1 MCRWFCWNLFYCL
14 DTKKKLWIGKASCRS
29 DGSYRARLLS
39 IAGIQRSMWPA
50 DDIKSVYTLAE
61 KDCAIYL
68 KFQRMSDTHNDNPT
82 NLSELQNASNKYFFS
97 PTKTAEVYSCSNIQ
111 SIRCPLFTTSG
122 NLGCGDGATLPVP
135 NVHVFGIPIGI
146 NIKMQSN

>member
-50 DDIKSVYTLAE
+50 DGIKSVYTPAE

-68 KFQRMSDTHNDNPT
+68 NSQHLPDTHTGSPT
-82 NLSELQNASNKYFFS
+82 NVSEVHNANNKYSFL
-97 PTKTAEVYSCSNIQ
+97 PTETADVYSFS
-111 SIRCPLFTTSG
+111 SRPLIRCPFITTSG
-122 NLGCGDGATLPVP
+122 NLCCGDGATLPAH
-135 NVHVFGIPIGI
+135 NVLIFDIPIGLD
-146 NIKMQSN
+146 IKMESN